1 MAQLDDLRTKI
12 EHATDNLV
20 ERVNAWHKET
30 MTEVQDLRKSL
41 TTELEDAAQNEIL
54 NAIASLGRR
63 MDDFE
68 KRLPP
73 IEDEAEVT

>member
-1 MAQLDDLRTKI
+1 MGRADEFRTKI
-12 EHATDNLV
+12 ENATDNLV

-30 MTEVQDLRKSL
+30 MNEVLSLREALMKELDGL
-41 TTELEDAAQNEIL
+41 TQNEIL
-54 NAIASLGRR
+54 EAIDKLGRR

-73 IEDEAEVT
+73 LEDEEI